1 VRDSVTIET
10 IMDIDVLAQKGDVVF
25 IDTPEEDRGRIERYS
40 KEYTLF
46 HIVDDDS
53 TTSYFGEIV
62 MHPKSKE
69 FSSIIID
76 KEYFEILDKT
86 ERTLFFFGDADYDK
100 QILSHSDF
108 FNVEDMEL
116 LLGHYFFVKYED
128 NLAQIFKT
136 LHEPEEYSELIRTS
150 SRVITASTQCAL
162 EARAAQ
168 AEVIYMR
175 RDKDPEPLLEE
186 MTLYGI
192 KIIDYFNQDE
202 LSSLMREPFK
212 SEKKVPN
219 KSSETALKAM
229 NRINL

>member
-1 VRDSVTIET
+1 V
-10 IMDIDVLAQKGDVVF
+10 
-25 IDTPEEDRGRIERYS
+25 
-40 KEYTLF
+40 
-46 HIVDDDS
+46 
-53 TTSYFGEIV
+53 
-62 MHPKSKE
+62 
-69 FSSIIID
+69 
-76 KEYFEILDKT
+76 
-86 ERTLFFFGDADYDK
+86 
-100 QILSHSDF
+100 
-108 FNVEDMEL
+108 
-116 LLGHYFFVKYED
+116 
-128 NLAQIFKT
+128 
-136 LHEPEEYSELIRTS
+136 
-150 SRVITASTQCAL
+150 L